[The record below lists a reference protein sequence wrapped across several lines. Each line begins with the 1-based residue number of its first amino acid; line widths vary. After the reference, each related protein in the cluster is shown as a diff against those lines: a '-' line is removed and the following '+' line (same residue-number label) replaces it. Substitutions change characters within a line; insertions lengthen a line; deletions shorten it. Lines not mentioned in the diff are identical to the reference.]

1 MLARDNIAT
10 DLNILFA
17 TRGILFCIIVILL
30 GMVSNSV
37 FSEEQD
43 NQETLDD
50 EEDYLIS
57 ESELGLHKVRLVQ
70 GNKKN
75 STWLVVDNQFIM
87 HRNDH
92 SVDSSQYYWEC
103 SHRRKAVDCR

>member
-1 MLARDNIAT
+1 MLASENIKT
-10 DLNILFA
+10 DLNILIT
-17 TRGILFCIIVILL
+17 TRGILFCIIVNIL
-30 GMVSNSV
+30 GKVSNSL

-75 STWLVVDNQFIM
+75 STWRVVDN
-87 HRNDH
+87 
-92 SVDSSQYYWEC
+92 
-103 SHRRKAVDCR
+103 